1 MPKRRI
7 KNMAS
12 KLNIRQVDILKDSKA
27 MADIQSSLNDDALF
41 IMQVSGG
48 TDPIQ
53 AIKAKDMQTYFSHT
67 DVDAVSDDNEYTIVL
82 IDPDA
87 QDSGHQ
93 GFILSR
99 DSGGHAA
106 LSYNPDSN
114 LLGVAGSVSM
124 KADSVVLS
132 MGADSEIS
140 LTHVHDTGIL
150 LNGASEFQFRD
161 SGLKLHSSA
170 NGQLD
175 VDADVELELTAPT
188 VQVAAGTLAD
198 FDVGG
203 FDLDATGAISL
214 SGSSTGEIQLSG
226 ALDVDAGSIA
236 IDTPGTG
243 ALRSAGQLTLSG
255 SALDIDASGG
265 SASID
270 ASSAV
275 NLGAGAASAF
285 TVSSGD
291 LSLTADASD
300 AKVVVKGDHE
310 SGVAIHLDG
319 DAAAGSIVDIDAGQL
334 DIDASD
340 WVKIEAADEIE
351 LETTSEDGHISIHSA
366 HTAGQAILIDANA
379 AAGSILDV
387 DAGILTVDTQ
397 GAQTFTAAGAFL
409 VDGASTVG
417 IQGQGTI
424 SIGTADSG
432 TAVQIGHSTSEVT
445 IGDNLVVTGD
455 LTVNGTNTVVN
466 STVTTIDDPLIVL
479 GQGNTT
485 TSRDLGLI
493 FEQTGS
499 ASNVGFFYDSSATEF
514 AMKTGMTEDGTTAG
528 NINNSGSYAKLH
540 VGEIDADGNLDVSG
554 NTTLNGNVDLGDA
567 ASDTVTFV
575 ADVDSDI
582 KPDADG
588 TRSLGES
595 GSEWAKLWVNDIE
608 SENGAL
614 DLTAT
619 SVNVAGAFDV
629 TGATTL
635 DGAVTIGDA
644 AADDLVV
651 NSEDVDFANLA
662 ALANSGVAVADSL
675 MIRDADAETAKHITV
690 VELGQYLARG
700 TSETATDSNGV
711 RVDSN
716 GVLSLSAQDK
726 YFQSSSLTAGMT
738 GTLDHNYATEIVQ
751 KSFAVYLNGQL
762 QLKSGS
768 IAGDAGD
775 YNVSGAT
782 LTMNDDIDPNDVLV
796 VRYLLK

>member
-1 MPKRRI
+1 
-7 KNMAS
+7 MAS
-12 KLNIRQVDILKDSKA
+12 KLNLRQIDILKDAKA
-27 MADIQSSLNDDALF
+27 MSDIQTAVNDEALF
-41 IMQVSGG
+41 IMQVSGAANSG
-48 TDPIQ
+48 NAMQ
-53 AIKAKDMQTYFSHT
+53 VIKAKDLQTYFSHT
-67 DVDAVSDDNEYTIVL
+67 DVDAVSDDNEYTLVL
-82 IDPDA
+82 IDPDV
-87 QDSGHQ
+87 QDSDHQ

-124 KADSVVLS
+124 KADSVALS
-132 MGADSEIS
+132 MGADSEVS

-150 LNGASEFQFRD
+150 LNGASQFQFRD
-161 SGLKLHSSA
+161 SGLKINSST

-175 VDADVELELTAPT
+175 IDADVELELTAPT
-188 VQVAAGTLAD
+188 VHVVASTLAD
-198 FDVGG
+198 LDVGG
-203 FDLDATGAISL
+203 FDLDASGVISL
-214 SGSSTGEIQLSG
+214 SGSSS
-226 ALDVDAGSIA
+226 GSIQ
-236 IDTPGTG
+236 I
-243 ALRSAGQLTLSG
+243 SS
-255 SALDIDASGG
+255 SLDIDA
-265 SASID
+265 ASITMD
-270 ASSAV
+270 ASAA
-275 NLGAGAASAF
+275 LTMGAGAASSF

-291 LSLTADASD
+291 LSLTADAAT

-319 DAAAGSIVDIDAGQL
+319 DAAAASIVDIDAGQL

-340 WVKIEAADEIE
+340 WVKIDAADEIE
-351 LETTSEDGHISIHSA
+351 LQTTSADGHITLHSA

-379 AAGSILDV
+379 DAGSILDV

-397 GAQTFTAAGAFL
+397 GAQTLTAGGAFL
-409 VDGASTVG
+409 LDGASTVG
-417 IQGQGTI
+417 IQGEGTI
-424 SIGTADSG
+424 SIGTADS
-432 TAVQIGHSTSEVT
+432 AVAVNIGHSTSEVT

-455 LTVNGTNTVVN
+455 LTVNGVNTIVN

-485 TSRDLGLI
+485 TSRDLGII

-499 ASNVGFFYDSSATEF
+499 ASNTGFFYDSSATEF

-528 NINNSGSYAKLH
+528 NINASGSYAKLH
-540 VGEIDADGNLDVSG
+540 VGEIDADGDLDVSG
-554 NTTLNGNVDLGDA
+554 NTVLHGNVDLGDA

-582 KPDADG
+582 KPEADG

-726 YFQSSSLTAGMT
+726 YFQSSSMTAGMT
-738 GTLDHNYATEIVQ
+738 GTIDHNYATEIVQ
-751 KSFAVYLNGQL
+751 KTFAVYLNGQL
-762 QLKSGS
+762 QIKSGS
-768 IAGDAGD
+768 VSDSDAGD
-775 YNVSGAT
+775 YNVSGT
-782 LTMNDDIDPNDVLV
+782 SLIMNSDIDSNDVV
-796 VRYLLK
+796 TVRYLLK

>member
-1 MPKRRI
+1 M
-7 KNMAS
+7 S
-12 KLNIRQVDILKDSKA
+12 
-27 MADIQSSLNDDALF
+27 DIQTAVNDEALF
-41 IMQVSGG
+41 IMQVSGAANSG
-48 TDPIQ
+48 NAMQ
-53 AIKAKDMQTYFSHT
+53 VIKAKDLQTYFSHT
-67 DVDAVSDDNEYTIVL
+67 DVDAVSDDNEYTLVL
-82 IDPDA
+82 IDPDV
-87 QDSGHQ
+87 QDSDHQ

-124 KADSVVLS
+124 KADSVALS
-132 MGADSEIS
+132 MGADSEVS

-150 LNGASEFQFRD
+150 LNGASQFQFRD
-161 SGLKLHSSA
+161 SGLKINSST

-175 VDADVELELTAPT
+175 IDADVELELTAPT
-188 VQVAAGTLAD
+188 VHVVASTLAD
-198 FDVGG
+198 LDVGG
-203 FDLDATGAISL
+203 FDLDASGVISL
-214 SGSSTGEIQLSG
+214 SGSSS
-226 ALDVDAGSIA
+226 GSIQ
-236 IDTPGTG
+236 I
-243 ALRSAGQLTLSG
+243 SS
-255 SALDIDASGG
+255 SLDIDA
-265 SASID
+265 ASITMD
-270 ASSAV
+270 ASAA
-275 NLGAGAASAF
+275 LTMGAGAASSF

-291 LSLTADASD
+291 LSLTADAAT

-319 DAAAGSIVDIDAGQL
+319 DAAAASIVDIDAGQL

-340 WVKIEAADEIE
+340 WVKIDAADEIE
-351 LETTSEDGHISIHSA
+351 LQTTSADGHITLHSA

-379 AAGSILDV
+379 DAGSILDV

-397 GAQTFTAAGAFL
+397 GAQTLTAGGAFL
-409 VDGASTVG
+409 LDGASTVG
-417 IQGQGTI
+417 IQGEGTI
-424 SIGTADSG
+424 SIGTADS
-432 TAVQIGHSTSEVT
+432 AVAVNIGHSTSEVT

-455 LTVNGTNTVVN
+455 LTVNGVNTIVN

-485 TSRDLGLI
+485 TSRDLGII

-499 ASNVGFFYDSSATEF
+499 ASNTGFFYDSSATEF

-528 NINNSGSYAKLH
+528 NINASGSYAKLH
-540 VGEIDADGNLDVSG
+540 VGEIDADGDLDVSG
-554 NTTLNGNVDLGDA
+554 NTVLHGNVDLGDA

-582 KPDADG
+582 KPEADG

-726 YFQSSSLTAGMT
+726 YFQSSSMTAGMT
-738 GTLDHNYATEIVQ
+738 GTIDHNYATEIVQ
-751 KSFAVYLNGQL
+751 KTFAVYLNGQL
-762 QLKSGS
+762 QIKSGS
-768 IAGDAGD
+768 VSDSDAGD
-775 YNVSGAT
+775 YNVSGT
-782 LTMNDDIDPNDVLV
+782 SLIMNSDIDSNDVV
-796 VRYLLK
+796 TVRYLLK